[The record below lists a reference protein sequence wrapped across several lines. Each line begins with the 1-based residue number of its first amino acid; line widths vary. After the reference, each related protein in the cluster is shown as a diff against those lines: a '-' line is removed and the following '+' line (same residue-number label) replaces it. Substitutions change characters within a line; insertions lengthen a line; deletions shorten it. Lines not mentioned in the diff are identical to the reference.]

1 MNWIA
6 SSLIKLSAP
15 LSLWDSMVRRR
26 AAAMSSSIQSDG
38 WLRVSLEFMAR
49 RRTDRVSLPLLSSS
63 KRVSA
68 RDGVGDEGGGG
79 SGPYRLGGEGER
91 VEVEDVGEVWCSG
104 V

>member
-1 MNWIA
+1 
-6 SSLIKLSAP
+6 
-15 LSLWDSMVRRR
+15 
-26 AAAMSSSIQSDG
+26 MSSSIQSDG

-91 VEVEDVGEVWCSG
+91 VEVEDVGEVWWSG
-104 V
+104 VWWGMGQTFGVYSPKVPHLRYFWL